1 MALEDNKV
9 IVHQFIKTVWNEGSL
24 DRIAEFISLSY
35 AIPGGGSGPT
45 GVRDNVQRF
54 RAAFPDIVVQISHTV
69 AEDDVVVTWLNL
81 EGTNSGPFKNYPPS
95 HSRVKWWEVAFWW
108 IQNGMIVRGQFAAD
122 MLALRQGIGAIPPL
136 AQERWSGDADPA
148 TVVDVD
154 GSTAR

>member
-1 MALEDNKV
+1 MALEDNKA
-9 IVHQFIKTVWNEGSL
+9 IVHQFIRTVWNEASL
-24 DRIAEFISLSY
+24 DRIPEFISPSY

-45 GVRDNVQRF
+45 GVRENVRRF
-54 RAAFPDIVVQISHTV
+54 REAFPDIVVQIAHTV

-122 MLALRQGIGAIPPL
+122 MLALCQGIGAIPALPK
-136 AQERWSGDADPA
+136 ESWSGGAEQVTVADADGPA
-148 TVVDVD
+148 K
-154 GSTAR
+154 